1 MNNFNT
7 DNDPLKDLM
16 KKHKVRKAPEG
27 FTNKVMDM
35 VKSGVILEEDTEPLI
50 ATKYLV
56 AAAVGFIGLLLASF
70 VFDISFFNTE
80 SIKGFINS
88 QQLAGLFSSYQSLSD
103 SFSALFENLF
113 GNNIFIISIL
123 TIALLVGLDKIFRKK
138 VNHHA
143 TIVL

>member
-16 KKHKVRKAPEG
+16 KKHEARKAPEG

-50 ATKYLV
+50 GTKYMV

-70 VFDISFFNTE
+70 VFDISIFNAE
-80 SIKGFINS
+80 SVKSFISS

-123 TIALLVGLDKIFRKK
+123 TIALLVGLDKVFRKK

>member
-1 MNNFNT
+1 MNNFKQNS
-7 DNDPLKDLM
+7 DPIHDLM
-16 KKHKVRKAPEG
+16 KKHEARKAPEG

-35 VKSGVILEEDTEPLI
+35 VKSGVILEEDNEPLI
-50 ATKYLV
+50 STKYLV

-70 VFDISFFNTE
+70 VFDISIFNAE
-80 SIKGFINS
+80 SLQSFISS
-88 QQLAGLFSSYQSLSD
+88 QHVAGLFSSYQSLSD

-138 VNHHA
+138 VNHA
-143 TIVL
+143 MVLL